1 MLRTTELLTIPRR
14 TISPTVLTKSVGIDP
29 RPAGCG
35 AAKISENHTMSKK
48 PKTYQALLRAAQLS
62 TTRADA
68 LKILKKARKLELLE
82 HDYQYQAF
90 KHAVDH

>member
-1 MLRTTELLTIPRR
+1 MN
-14 TISPTVLTKSVGIDP
+14 DP

-35 AAKISENHTMSKK
+35 AAKIYGEHTRSTKK
-48 PKTYQALLRAAQLS
+48 LKTYQALLRAAQLS

-82 HDYQYQAF
+82 NDYQYQAF
-90 KHAVDH
+90 KYAADH